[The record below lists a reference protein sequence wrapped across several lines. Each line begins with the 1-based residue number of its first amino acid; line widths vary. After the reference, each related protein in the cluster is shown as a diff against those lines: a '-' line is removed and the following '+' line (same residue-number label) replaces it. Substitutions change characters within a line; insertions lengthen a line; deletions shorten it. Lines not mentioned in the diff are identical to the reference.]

1 MIDLYAAPTSNG
13 WRAKIMLDET
23 GLDYK
28 LHAVDLA
35 ARGNQT
41 PEYLKLNPMG
51 LIPTI
56 VDPDGPVGADGTSF
70 TLTQSM
76 AILAYLANKS
86 GKFLPE
92 HLSQNMHFRRDIMS
106 VATDMTG
113 VLMAV
118 FTIGRMENPHKP
130 TMDDFGARFN
140 RYMKYWDGLMA
151 DRKYAGADEV
161 TIADFAF
168 YPVVYRAKAVTPQFT
183 EGCPNIDRW
192 YAEIGARPGVQKGVD
207 FSQG

>member
-13 WRAKIMLDET
+13 LRAKIMLDET
-23 GLDYK
+23 GLDYR
-28 LHAVDLA
+28 LHNVDLA
-35 ARGNQT
+35 AQANQT

-56 VDPDGPVGADGTSF
+56 VDPDGPAGADGTPF
-70 TLTQSM
+70 TLTQSI
-76 AILAYLANKS
+76 AILEYLAEKS
-86 GKFLPE
+86 GKFLSAK
-92 HLSQNMHFRRDIMS
+92 LANDIYFRRDLMGI
-106 VATDMTG
+106 ATDMTG

-118 FTIGRMENPHKP
+118 FTIGRMENAHKP

-151 DRKYAGADEV
+151 DREYVGGDDV
-161 TIADFAF
+161 SIADFAF

-192 YAEIGARPGVQKGVD
+192 CETVGARPGVQKGVD

>member
-13 WRAKIMLDET
+13 LRAKIMLDET
-23 GLDYK
+23 GLDYT
-28 LHAVDLA
+28 LHPVDLGA
-35 ARGNQT
+35 GANQA
-41 PEYLKLNPMG
+41 PDYLKLNPMG

-56 VDPDGPVGADGTSF
+56 VDPDGPADADGTPF

-76 AILAYLANKS
+76 AILAYLAKKS

-92 HLSQNMHFRRDIMS
+92 HLSQDMHFRRDIMS

-113 VLMAV
+113 VLMAIL
-118 FTIGRMENPHKP
+118 TIGRMENPHQP
-130 TMDDFGARFN
+130 TLDDFGARFN
-140 RYMKYWDGLMA
+140 RYLKYWDGLMEG
-151 DRKYAGADEV
+151 RKYAGADEV

-168 YPVVYRAKAVTPQFT
+168 YPVVYRAKAVVPQFT
-183 EGCPNIDRW
+183 GGCPNIDRW
-192 YAEIGARPGVQKGVD
+192 YEEIGARPGVQKGLD

>member
-13 WRAKIMLDET
+13 LRAKIMLDET
-23 GLDYK
+23 GLDYT
-28 LHAVDLA
+28 LHAVDLG
-35 ARGNQT
+35 ARDNQT

-56 VDPDGPVGADGTSF
+56 VDADGPADADGNPF

-76 AILAYLANKS
+76 AILAYLAKKS
-86 GKFLPE
+86 GKFLPQ
-92 HLSQNMHFRRDIMS
+92 HLSQDMHFRRDIMS
-106 VATDMTG
+106 IATDMTG
-113 VLMAV
+113 VLMAIL
-118 FTIGRMENPHKP
+118 TIGRMENPHQP
-130 TMDDFGARFN
+130 TIDDFGARFN

-151 DRKYAGADEV
+151 GRKYAGAGEV

-192 YAEIGARPGVQKGVD
+192 YAEIGARSGVQKGLD

>member
-13 WRAKIMLDET
+13 LRAKIMLDET
-23 GLDYK
+23 GLDYT
-28 LHAVDLA
+28 LHPVDLG
-35 ARGNQT
+35 ARDNQT

-56 VDPDGPVGADGTSF
+56 VDPDGPADADGSPF

-76 AILAYLANKS
+76 AILAYLAKKS
-86 GKFLPE
+86 GKFLPTD
-92 HLSQNMHFRRDIMS
+92 LSQDMHFRRDIMS

-113 VLMAV
+113 VLMAIL
-118 FTIGRMENPHKP
+118 TIGRMENPHQP
-130 TMDDFGARFN
+130 TLDDFGARFN
-140 RYMKYWDGLMA
+140 RYLKYWDGLMA

-168 YPVVYRAKAVTPQFT
+168 YPVVYRAKAVVPQFT
-183 EGCPNIDRW
+183 GDCPNIDRW
-192 YAEIGARPGVQKGVD
+192 YEEIGARPGVQKGLD

>member
-13 WRAKIMLDET
+13 LRAKIMLDET
-23 GLDYK
+23 GLDYR
-28 LHAVDLA
+28 LHVVDLA
-35 ARGNQT
+35 AKDNQS

-56 VDPDGPVGADGTSF
+56 VDPDGPASADGTPF
-70 TLTQSM
+70 TLSQSI
-76 AILAYLANKS
+76 AILEYLAEKS
-86 GKFLPE
+86 GRFLPD
-92 HLSQNMHFRRDIMS
+92 HLATDIHFRRDILGI
-106 VATDMTG
+106 ATDMTG

-118 FTIGRMENPHKP
+118 FTIGRMENAHKP

-140 RYMKYWDGLMA
+140 RYMKYWDGLMG
-151 DRKYAGADEV
+151 DRKCVGGDEV

-192 YAEIGARPGVQKGVD
+192 YAEIGARSGVQKGVD

>member
-13 WRAKIMLDET
+13 LRAKIMLDET
-23 GLDYK
+23 GLDYT
-28 LHAVDLA
+28 LHNVDLA
-35 ARGNQT
+35 GGDNKT

-56 VDPDGPVGADGTSF
+56 IDPDGPPGADGTPF
-70 TLTQSM
+70 TLSQSM
-76 AILAYLANKS
+76 AILAYLAQKS

-92 HLSQNMHFRRDIMS
+92 HLAKDMHFRRDVMS
-106 VATDMTG
+106 IATDMTG
-113 VLMAV
+113 VLMAI
-118 FTIGRMENPHKP
+118 FTIGRMENPHIP

-140 RYMKYWDGLMA
+140 RYMKAWDGQMA
-151 DRKYAGADEV
+151 TRKYAGADEV

-192 YAEIGARPGVQKGVD
+192 FAEIGARPGVQKGVD